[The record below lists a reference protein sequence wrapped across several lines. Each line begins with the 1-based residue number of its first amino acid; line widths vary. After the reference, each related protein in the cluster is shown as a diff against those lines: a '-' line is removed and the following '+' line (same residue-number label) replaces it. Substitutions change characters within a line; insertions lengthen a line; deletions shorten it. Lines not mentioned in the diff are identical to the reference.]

1 MNFHNSTIL
10 KNTFFNL
17 MGRFATL
24 IVGLVL
30 TPYLVFKLGTTQF
43 GLWSIT
49 LAITGIVG
57 IVDLGISPAIIKF
70 VAEYWSRQSPQQAV
84 DSLMSG
90 LLIALI
96 MALVFIGFVW
106 TFALP
111 MVKGLGVPS
120 NLEYISLDL
129 FRGAS
134 IILGIAYLSNCLQSA
149 LAGLQRMGFVNGIN
163 IASSVLGATASF
175 TFLIL
180 GWGLRGLILS
190 HALAAISAL
199 ILGTYGVIRLMSPR
213 RVGRPC
219 PRLPLMRAMFGYGWK
234 IQISNTCGLVIP
246 LMNKFLTSSF
256 AGLRQ
261 VAAFEIGNRITNYS
275 NSLPIAFFTALVP
288 AWAESSVK
296 LDRDELNKRYHRYF
310 NYFLSLSI
318 PFIILSIS
326 CAKPIVIA
334 WVGKGFESSVW
345 VVQILLIGYGVN
357 LQTGIATSLLRGIGK
372 PELEMLYGLITLL
385 VNIFLAIYLAH
396 KFGFIGLIIGLSIA
410 QIVGS
415 FCFFLFIRSN
425 FGKYNSLS
433 EIRPLFIN
441 SLLPALV
448 IIALNH
454 LEWPIMWFRLN
465 RITIF
470 ALLIIEAITFFVL
483 YFVLSWRHPALRELI
498 KYVKTVYINKRRALN
513 I

>member
-17 MGRFATL
+17 VGRFATL

-30 TPYLVFKLGTTQF
+30 TPYLVFKLGPTQF

-106 TFALP
+106 TFALSL
-111 MVKGLGVPS
+111 VKGLRVPP
-120 NLEYISLDL
+120 NLESISLDL

-149 LAGLQRMGFVNGIN
+149 LAGLQRMGFVNVIN

-175 TFLIL
+175 TLLIL

-199 ILGTYGVIRLMSPR
+199 ILGTFGVIRLMSPR
-213 RVGRPC
+213 RVGRPR

-261 VAAFEIGNRITNYS
+261 VSAFEIGNRITNYS

-318 PFIILSIS
+318 PFIILSIC

-334 WVGKGFESSVW
+334 WVGKGFDSSVW

-372 PELEMLYGLITLL
+372 PKLEMLYGLITLL

-396 KFGFIGLIIGLSIA
+396 KYGFIGLIIGVSIA
-410 QIVGS
+410 QIIGS
-415 FCFFLFIRSN
+415 FCFFIFIRSN
-425 FGKYNSLS
+425 VGRYNKLS
-433 EIRPLFIN
+433 EVRPLLIN

-454 LEWPIMWFRLN
+454 LEWPISWVQFN
-465 RITIF
+465 RASVFGI
-470 ALLIIEAITFFVL
+470 LLLEVTFFFIIFL
-483 YFVLSWRHPALRELI
+483 LLGRRHPALRGLVQYG
-498 KYVKTVYINKRRALN
+498 KALLAN
-513 I
+513 